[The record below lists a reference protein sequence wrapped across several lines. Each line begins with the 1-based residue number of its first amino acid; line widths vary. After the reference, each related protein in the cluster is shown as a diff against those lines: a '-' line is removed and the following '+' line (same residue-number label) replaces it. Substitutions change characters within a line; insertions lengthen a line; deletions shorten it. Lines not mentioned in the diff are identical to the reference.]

1 MCCTSSALPKIT
13 RGGRRKK
20 KKDVD
25 EAAGIEGKTQPAQSL
40 TEKVV
45 QIS

>member
-1 MCCTSSALPKIT
+1 VLHLLYIAKNHKM
-13 RGGRRKK
+13 RK

-40 TEKVV
+40 TEKMV

>member
-13 RGGRRKK
+13 RGGRKK